1 MLRLFMLCGVVL
13 TALTARPLLAASTLT
28 LEESIRLALDND
40 PGFRINE
47 ARSAALKEQAVAD
60 NALPDPKLKLGLMN
74 FPTDT
79 FKRDQE
85 PMTQLQVGIQQ
96 MFPAGDSL
104 KYQSQRTLSRSR
116 AEDHRSDDQRR
127 QLVRDVRQ
135 AWLEWYYWHRAQEVV
150 QENRNLYRKLVRV
163 TESQYAAG
171 RQQQQDVI
179 RAELEL
185 GLLDDRLVEI
195 RNQMEEARAKLAR
208 YLGDIPGAVTP
219 PKSFPKLPTPQ
230 QPRLDDHPVIQA
242 AQAEVQAQQN
252 GVSLARQSYK
262 PSWMLDV
269 TYGGRDGLNPDGSG
283 RSDFLSAMVLMDIPL
298 FTDNYQDRKVAAGKQ
313 QLQGALFTLKDR
325 QRELNRQWEVSHA
338 RWNNLAERLARY
350 QDRLLPMARE
360 NARSALQGYQSRET
374 EFNALMRARIMQLDT
389 ELKAL
394 RLRIDHA
401 TAQAQLIY
409 LAGATQ

>member
-13 TALTARPLLAASTLT
+13 AALTARPLLAASTLT
-28 LEESIRLALDND
+28 LEESIRLALEND

-47 ARSAALKEQAVAD
+47 AKSAALKEQAVAD

-85 PMTQLQVGIQQ
+85 PMTQVQVGIQQ

-104 KYQSQRTLSRSR
+104 KYKSQRTLSRSR
-116 AEDHRSDDQRR
+116 AQDHQSENQRR

-150 QENRNLYRKLVRV
+150 QANRNLYRNLVRV

-185 GLLDDRLVEI
+185 GLLDDRLVDI
-195 RNQMEEARAKLAR
+195 RNQMEEAWARLAR
-208 YLGDIPGAVTP
+208 YLGEIPTAMTP
-219 PKSFPKLPTPQ
+219 PEQVPELPRPQ
-230 QPRLDDHPVIQA
+230 SPQLDEHPVIQA
-242 AQAEVQAQQN
+242 ARAEVEAEQN

-269 TYGGRDGLNPDGSG
+269 TYGGREGLNPDGSG
-283 RSDFLSAMVLMDIPL
+283 RSDFLSAMLLMDIPL
-298 FTDNYQDRKVAAGKQ
+298 FTDSYQDRKVAAGKQ
-313 QLQGALFTLKDR
+313 QLQGALFSLRDR
-325 QRELNRQWEVSHA
+325 QRALTQQWEVSHA
-338 RWNNLAERLARY
+338 RWNNLADRLARY

>member
-13 TALTARPLLAASTLT
+13 AALTARPLLAASTLT

-40 PGFRINE
+40 PGFRVNE
-47 ARSAALKEQAVAD
+47 AKSAALKEQAVAD
-60 NALPDPKLKLGLMN
+60 KALPDPKLKLGLMN

-79 FKRDQE
+79 FERDQE

-104 KYQSQRTLSRSR
+104 KYKSQRTLSRSR
-116 AEDHRSDDQRR
+116 VQDYRSENQRR

-135 AWLEWYYWHRAQEVV
+135 AWLEWYYWHRAQKVV
-150 QENRNLYRKLVRV
+150 EENHNLYRNLVRV

-185 GLLDDRLVEI
+185 GLLDDRLVDI
-195 RNQMEEARAKLAR
+195 RNRMEMARAKLVR
-208 YLGDIPGAVTP
+208 YLGEVPATMIPPQQFPELPRPQP
-219 PKSFPKLPTPQ
+219 PK
-230 QPRLDDHPVIQA
+230 LDEHPLIQA
-242 AQAEVQAQQN
+242 ARAEVAAEQN
-252 GVSLARQSYK
+252 GVSLARQSYS

-269 TYGGRDGLNPDGSG
+269 TYGAREGLNPDGTG

-298 FTDNYQDRKVAAGKQ
+298 FTGNYQDRKVAAGKL
-313 QLQGALFTLKDR
+313 QLESALFSLRDR
-325 QRELNRQWEVSHA
+325 QRELKKQWEVNHA
-338 RWNNLAERLARY
+338 RWSNLAERLARY
-350 QDRLLPMARE
+350 QDRLLPMARQ
-360 NARSALQGYQSRET
+360 NAKSALQGYQSRDT
-374 EFNALMRARIMQLDT
+374 EFTALMRARIMQLET

-394 RLRIDHA
+394 RLRIDYA
-401 TAQAQLIY
+401 STQAQLLY
-409 LAGATQ
+409 LAGVTQ